1 MIRSNRAVWL
11 DLGSP
16 EERGRDKQVLSDHQ
30 PKTGNTADK
39 TSVVSTLY
47 LHIHS
52 TVSADKRTQKNIT
65 YRIAIQVIIC
75 YNIKNVLWGEAE

>member
-1 MIRSNRAVWL
+1 MTGNFMI
-11 DLGSP
+11 
-16 EERGRDKQVLSDHQ
+16 K

-52 TVSADKRTQKNIT
+52 TVSADKRTRKNIT